1 LIAARGAV
9 SREVAVAMA
18 EGARAKAGANYAL
31 SLTGIAGPGG
41 GTAEKPV
48 GLVFIGL
55 ARPSGETICV
65 EKRFV
70 VDRATFKQL
79 ATQTALDLL
88 RRDLMG
94 L

>member
-1 LIAARGAV
+1 
-9 SREVAVAMA
+9 
-18 EGARAKAGANYAL
+18 
-31 SLTGIAGPGG
+31 
-41 GTAEKPV
+41 
-48 GLVFIGL
+48 VFIGL